1 MKLLRV
7 FFSSSVLL
15 FTFVVMLLVDVDPAV
30 SSTLPDNYARYDS
43 IFSFGDSFADTGNDI
58 VVFAANSLAN
68 PAARLPYGM
77 TFFGKPTG
85 RNSNGRLIIDFIAE
99 KLGLPLLPPFLQH
112 NGNSSF
118 RQGSNFA
125 VAGAFARDAS
135 FYRDIP
141 VVGRFALNTSSSV
154 QLRWFQSLKP
164 SLCHP
169 DQQDCR
175 HLFHNALFFMG
186 EFGVNDYSFSVF
198 GKNLSQIRS
207 FVPEVVKTISTAAEE
222 VIRQGAR
229 TVVVPGIPPMG
240 CSPPNLAMFPSAD
253 PADYDPRTGCLK
265 GFNDL
270 AVYHN
275 SLLQAAV
282 SDVQTKHRNV
292 RVIYADFFTPVI
304 DIVESPAKLG
314 FTRDILRCCCG
325 GGGKYN
331 FNLSAGCGMPGS
343 TVCQDPSAYLYWDG
357 HFTEAAHR
365 YIADGWLNSINH
377 CKH

>member
-1 MKLLRV
+1 MKPLRLL
-7 FFSSSVLL
+7 SWSVLIL
-15 FTFVVMLLVDVDPAV
+15 TSMVLLADVDPVV
-30 SSTLPDNYARYDS
+30 SSTIPGRARYEYDS

-77 TFFGKPTG
+77 TFFGRPTG
-85 RNSNGRLIIDFIAE
+85 RNSNGRLIIDFIAQ
-99 KLGLPLLPPFLQH
+99 KLGLPLPPPFLQPQQQH
-112 NGNSSF
+112 DG

-141 VVGRFALNTSSSV
+141 VVGAFALNTSSSV
-154 QLRWFQSLKP
+154 QLRWFQSL
-164 SLCHP
+164 CGRHHP
-169 DQQDCR
+169 YQADECR
-175 HLFHNALFFMG
+175 GQFRDALFFMG
-186 EFGVNDYSFSVF
+186 EFGVNDYSLSLF

-207 FVPEVVKTISTAAEE
+207 FVPDVVKTISTATEE
-222 VIRQGAR
+222 VIRQGAT

-240 CSPPNLAMFPSAD
+240 CSPPNLAMFASAD

-265 GFNDL
+265 GLNVL

-275 SLLQAAV
+275 SLLQEAV
-282 SDVQTKHRNV
+282 RDVGTKHRNV

-343 TVCQDPSAYLYWDG
+343 TVCQDPTAYLYWDG

-365 YIADGWLNSINH
+365 YIADGWLNSINQ

>member
-1 MKLLRV
+1 
-7 FFSSSVLL
+7 
-15 FTFVVMLLVDVDPAV
+15 
-30 SSTLPDNYARYDS
+30 
-43 IFSFGDSFADTGNDI
+43 
-58 VVFAANSLAN
+58 
-68 PAARLPYGM
+68 M
-77 TFFGKPTG
+77 T
-85 RNSNGRLIIDFIAE
+85 AQ
-99 KLGLPLLPPFLQH
+99 KLGLPLPPPFLQPQQQH
-112 NGNSSF
+112 DG

-141 VVGRFALNTSSSV
+141 VVGAFALNTSSSV
-154 QLRWFQSLKP
+154 QLRWFQSL
-164 SLCHP
+164 CGRHHP
-169 DQQDCR
+169 YQADECR
-175 HLFHNALFFMG
+175 GQFRDALFFMG
-186 EFGVNDYSFSVF
+186 EFGVNDYSLSLF

-207 FVPEVVKTISTAAEE
+207 FVPDVVKTISTATEVMLAARFFALHVHAWHVHGHGLLAADSCRACRQE
-222 VIRQGAR
+222 VIRQGAT

-240 CSPPNLAMFPSAD
+240 CSPPNLAMFASAD

-265 GFNDL
+265 GLNVL

-275 SLLQAAV
+275 SLLQEAV
-282 SDVQTKHRNV
+282 RDVGTKHRNV

-304 DIVESPAKLG
+304 DIVESPAKLGRACCVVEGDEYNLQNYSKRKVLIIIVAG

-343 TVCQDPSAYLYWDG
+343 TVCQDPTAYLYWDG

-365 YIADGWLNSINH
+365 YIADGWLNSINQ